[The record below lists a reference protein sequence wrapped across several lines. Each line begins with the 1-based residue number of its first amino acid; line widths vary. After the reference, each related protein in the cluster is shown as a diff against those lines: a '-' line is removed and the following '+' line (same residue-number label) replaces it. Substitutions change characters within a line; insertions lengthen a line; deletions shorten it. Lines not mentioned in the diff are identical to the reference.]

1 MIITVFGATGM
12 VGKQLVRHAL
22 ANGHSVRAFGRNV
35 ADLIDKDLQNE
46 NLEAIKGSVFDSDDV
61 YEAIIGCDAVLSALG
76 GRADG
81 VDKTRS
87 LGMKTIIQQM
97 EKAGLKRIVALG
109 GLGVLD
115 AGDGTFIMDKVGYPK
130 EFLAVAKEHLD
141 AFLQLKKSSLDWTF
155 ICPPNIKDADA
166 SGQFITSITY
176 APNPNQYYINAGDLA
191 MFMVMEVVKND
202 YVQHRVGI
210 SQT

>member
-12 VGKQLVRHAL
+12 VGKQILRHAL
-22 ANGHSVRAFGRNV
+22 AQGHSVKAFGRNV
-35 ADLIDKDLQNE
+35 TNLIDEDLRNE
-46 NLEAIKGSVFDSDDV
+46 NLEALKGSVFDSGDV
-61 YEAIIGCDAVLSALG
+61 HEAITGCDAVLSALG
-76 GRADG
+76 GSAGG

-115 AGDGTFIMDKVGYPK
+115 AGDGIYIMDKEGYPK
-130 EFLAVAKEHLD
+130 EFLAVAKEHLE
-141 AFLQLKKSSLDWTF
+141 AFLQLKRSNLDWTF
-155 ICPPNIKDADA
+155 FCPPNIKDADA
-166 SGQFITSITY
+166 TGQFITNSTY
-176 APNPNQYYINAGDLA
+176 LPNPNQYYINAGDLA
-191 MFMVMEVVKND
+191 MSMVMEVVKND
-202 YVQHRVGI
+202 YIQHRVGI